1 MPRGD
6 AAAPHFERVLQ
17 MMHDGYSLRQA
28 CKECGI
34 VASTMHFYVANGDDD
49 IKKRY
54 AHAREALYDSQVE
67 AMEELEQQVL
77 NGDIDPQAYR
87 AAMDTRRWRLGKLMP
102 KKYGDKIQQ
111 EISGPDG
118 GPVRVEDALA
128 AGRNRAAG
136 RDKPSD

>member
-6 AAAPHFERVLQ
+6 AAAPHFERILQ
-17 MMHDGYSLRQA
+17 MMHDGSSLKQA

-34 VASTMHFYVANGDDD
+34 PHSLVLYYVDSGGDERRD
-49 IKKRY
+49 RY
-54 AHAREALYDSQVE
+54 ARAREALYDSQVE
-67 AMEELEQQVL
+67 AMEDLERQVL
-77 NGDIDPQAYR
+77 AGGIDPHAYR
-87 AAMDTRRWRLGKLMP
+87 AAMDTRKWRLAKLMP